1 MVGPARGNSH
11 NSSSKYP
18 TIGGSEMSDADKDP
32 QQKYCSKS
40 KSGLQHNETPD
51 NHGVNPVDGPTGLS
65 THHLSPVEG

>member
-1 MVGPARGNSH
+1 
-11 NSSSKYP
+11 
-18 TIGGSEMSDADKDP
+18 MSDADKDP